1 LDNLKE
7 VSIPQSRNRLEDGG
21 GKNDKM
27 PRRMWKTM
35 EAKAGKVRMEKIEGE
50 RRKERSR
57 KETRGERK
65 EKKAEEREDSR
76 G

>member
-1 LDNLKE
+1 M
-7 VSIPQSRNRLEDGG
+7 PQSRNRLEDGG

-35 EAKAGKVRMEKIEGE
+35 EAKAGKVRMEKIEGG
-50 RRKERSR
+50 RRKKRS
-57 KETRGERK
+57 RK